1 MKFKLLLMAAA
12 CIGMVAC
19 SKDDAA
25 TPSADGS
32 KQIVLKVNLPTTR
45 AALTPDAPY
54 EADGTSIESM
64 NVFFTNANGIV
75 QYAYKLEEEDIEK
88 ISDKVDPS
96 PGLRFVGLENVTAVY
111 IVANAP
117 ASVSLPGLGANM
129 NTFSV
134 ELAKQAPSMGQNE
147 MVFAGCDLDITPLTP
162 DVNTPEIP
170 TYDNGNKWNEGDQT
184 YNADIT
190 IRPLISRIEW
200 GKIETDTDGDK
211 LVKVGEEYYLVE
223 WSGWKAEVCGIY
235 QSNVYGAESIFAA
248 KPVPVDEEDDDI
260 FFATPKGLNAIVEG
274 EWATPSPTFI
284 GWDAMKPV
292 LTYNG
297 YDNNADKYASV
308 LPADYNAKVDQNP
321 GQCVPFHFFVPFDV
335 DGENPAVG
343 TLDGA
348 KEPHWHFLLH
358 FEDPSAYNSSIKV
371 YESDV
376 NKTKGPQIDLNSNDS
391 ALSVASQFMFPVTTD
406 GTAYVNVIDLFEGT
420 SDKNVSY
427 APGKIYTTNVTLSP
441 FNVTAGPVVV
451 TDYNVI
457 VKVTVADFATQA
469 VTPEFDK
476 N

>member
-1 MKFKLLLMAAA
+1 MAAA

-25 TPSADGS
+25 NPSADGS

-54 EADGTSIESM
+54 VEEGTSIKLM
-64 NVFFTNANGIV
+64 NVFFTNANGVV
-75 QYAYKLEEEDIEK
+75 QYAYPLTTDNGYLTDIT
-88 ISDKVDPS
+88 STT
-96 PGLRFVGLENVTAVY
+96 GLRFVGLDNVTAVY

-117 ASVSLPGLGANM
+117 DGVVMPDEGDNM

-134 ELAKQAPSMGQNE
+134 ELAKQAPSMDQNQ

-162 DVNTPEIP
+162 DVNDDIP
-170 TYDNGNKWNEGDQT
+170 TYNNAQWNEGDQT
-184 YNADIT
+184 YNANIT

-223 WSGWKAEVCGIY
+223 WSGWNAEVCGIY

-248 KPVPVDEEDDDI
+248 APVADNT
-260 FFATPKGLNAIVEG
+260 FFATPTAMNAIVKG
-274 EWATPSPTFI
+274 EWTPATTI
-284 GWDAMKPV
+284 TGWNALKPV

-308 LPADYNAKVDQNP
+308 LPADYNAKVEDP
-321 GQCVPFHFFVPFDV
+321 GQCVPFHFFVPFTIDS
-335 DGENPAVG
+335 EG
-343 TLDGA
+343 TNQTMTVSLEAD

-358 FEDPSAYNSSIKV
+358 FDNPSAYNSSIKV

-376 NKTKGPQIDLNSNDS
+376 NKTKGSQIDLNSNDA

-406 GTAYVNVIDLFEGT
+406 GTAYVNVIDLFEGDT
-420 SDKNVSY
+420 TTNISY
-427 APGKIYTTNVTLSP
+427 APGKIYTTNVLLSP

>member
-1 MKFKLLLMAAA
+1 MAAA

-54 EADGTSIESM
+54 AANSTNISSM
-64 NVFFTNANGIV
+64 NVFFTNANGVV

-134 ELAKQAPSMGQNE
+134 ELANQAPSMGQDQ

-170 TYDNGNKWNEGDQT
+170 TYDNGNKWNEGDQA
-184 YNADIT
+184 YNANIT

-223 WSGWKAEVCGIY
+223 WSGWNAEVCGIY

-248 KPVPVDEEDDDI
+248 APVADNT
-260 FFATPKGLNAIVEG
+260 FFATPTAMNAIVNG
-274 EWATPSPTFI
+274 EWTPATTI
-284 GWDAMKPV
+284 TGWDALKPV

-297 YDNNADKYASV
+297 YNNGYASV
-308 LPADYNAKVDQNP
+308 LPADYNDKVDQDL
-321 GQCVPFHFFVPFDV
+321 GQCVPFHFFVPFTIDSKETNQTMTV
-335 DGENPAVG
+335 SLKAD
-343 TLDGA
+343 

-358 FEDPSAYNSSIKV
+358 FDDPSAYNSSIKV

-376 NKTKGPQIDLNSNDS
+376 NKTKGPQIDLNSNDT
-391 ALSVASQFMFPVTTD
+391 ALSVASQFMFPVTAD
-406 GTAYVNVIDLFEGT
+406 KTAYVNVIDLFEGT

-427 APGKIYTTNVTLSP
+427 APGKIYTTNVLLSP

>member
-1 MKFKLLLMAAA
+1 MAAA

-25 TPSADGS
+25 NPSADGS

-54 EADGTSIESM
+54 VEDDTSIKLM
-64 NVFFTNANGIV
+64 NVFFTNANGVV
-75 QYAYKLEEEDIEK
+75 QYRYDLKDGDLTSITGTT
-88 ISDKVDPS
+88 
-96 PGLRFVGLENVTAVY
+96 GLRFVGLENVTAVY
-111 IVANAP
+111 IVANANGIT
-117 ASVSLPGLGANM
+117 LPEKGDNM

-134 ELAKQAPSMGQNE
+134 TLAQQAPSMDQNQ

-162 DVNTPEIP
+162 DVNDDIP
-170 TYDNGNKWNEGDQT
+170 TYNNAQWNEGDQT

-200 GKIETDTDGDK
+200 GKIETDPDGEK
-211 LVKVGEEYYLVE
+211 LVKVGEKYYLVE
-223 WSGWKAEVCGIY
+223 WSGWNAKVCGIY

-248 KPVPVDEEDDDI
+248 APVADNT
-260 FFATPKGLNAIVEG
+260 FFATPTAMNAIVNG
-274 EWATPSPTFI
+274 EWTPATTI
-284 GWDAMKPV
+284 TGWDALKPV

-297 YDNNADKYASV
+297 YDNGYASV
-308 LPADYNAKVDQNP
+308 LPADYNDKVDQDP

-335 DGENPAVG
+335 DGKNPAAG
-343 TLDGA
+343 TLADA
-348 KEPHWHFLLH
+348 NEPHWHFLLH
-358 FEDPSAYNSSIKV
+358 FDNPSKYNSSIKV
-371 YESDV
+371 YESDADG
-376 NKTKGPQIDLNSNDS
+376 TKGTEIDLNSNDP
-391 ALSVASQFMFPVTTD
+391 ALSVASQFMFPVTKYNI
-406 GTAYVNVIDLFEGT
+406 AYVNVIDLFEGT
-420 SDKNVSY
+420 SDRNVSY

-457 VKVTVADFATQA
+457 VKVTVADFATQP

>member
-25 TPSADGS
+25 NPSADGS

-54 EADGTSIESM
+54 VEDDTSIKLM
-64 NVFFTNANGIV
+64 NVFFTNANGVV
-75 QYAYKLEEEDIEK
+75 QYAYPLTTDNGYLTDIT
-88 ISDKVDPS
+88 STN
-96 PGLRFVGLENVTAVY
+96 GLRFVGLKDVTAVY
-111 IVANAP
+111 IVANANGIT
-117 ASVSLPGLGANM
+117 LPKKGDNM

-134 ELAKQAPSMGQNE
+134 TLAQQAPSMDQNQ

-170 TYDNGNKWNEGDQT
+170 TYDDGVWENGDQA
-184 YNADIT
+184 YNANIT

-200 GKIETDTDGDK
+200 GKIETDTDGKK
-211 LVKVGEEYYLVE
+211 LVQVGSDYYLVE
-223 WSGWKAEVCGIY
+223 WSKWDVEICGIY

-260 FFATPKGLNAIVEG
+260 FFATPKGLNAIDEG

-284 GWDAMKPV
+284 GWDALKPV

-297 YDNNADKYASV
+297 YDNGYASV
-308 LPADYNAKVDQNP
+308 LPSDYNTNNNP
-321 GQCVPFHFFVPFDV
+321 ITKCVPFHFFVPFDV
-335 DGENPAVG
+335 DGKNPAAG

-358 FEDPSAYNSSIKV
+358 FDNPSAYNSSIKV
-371 YESDV
+371 YKSDADG
-376 NKTKGPQIDLNSNDS
+376 TKGTEIDLNSNDP
-391 ALSVASQFMFPVTTD
+391 ALSVASQFMFPVTKD
-406 GTAYVNVIDLFEGT
+406 NIAYVNVIDLFEGDT
-420 SDKNVSY
+420 TTNISY
-427 APGKIYTTNVTLSP
+427 APGKIYTTNVLLSP

-457 VKVTVADFATQA
+457 VKVNVADFATQE

>member
-25 TPSADGS
+25 NPSADGS

-45 AALTPDAPY
+45 AALTPDDPY
-54 EADGTSIESM
+54 VAKGTTISSM
-64 NVFFTNANGIV
+64 DVFFTNTNGAV
-75 QYAYKLEEEDIEK
+75 QYAYNLTGGDLTNIKGTT
-88 ISDKVDPS
+88 
-96 PGLRFVGLENVTAVY
+96 GLRFVGLENVTAVY
-111 IVANAP
+111 IVANANGIT
-117 ASVSLPGLGANM
+117 LPKKGDNM

-134 ELAKQAPSMGQNE
+134 TLAQQAPSMDQNQ

-170 TYDNGNKWNEGDQT
+170 TYDDGEWENGDQA
-184 YNADIT
+184 YNANIT

-200 GKIETDTDGDK
+200 GKIETDPDGEK
-211 LVKVGEEYYLVE
+211 LVKVGEKYYLVK
-223 WSGWKAEVCGIY
+223 WSGWQAEVCGIY

-248 KPVPVDEEDDDI
+248 TPVDNGT
-260 FFATPKGLNAIVEG
+260 FFATPTAMNAIVNG
-274 EWATPSPTFI
+274 EWTPATTI
-284 GWDAMKPV
+284 TGWDALKPV

-297 YDNNADKYASV
+297 YDNGYASV
-308 LPADYNAKVDQNP
+308 LPSNYNTNNNP
-321 GQCVPFHFFVPFDV
+321 TITKCVPFHFFVPFDV
-335 DGENPAVG
+335 DGENPAAG
-343 TLDGA
+343 TLADA
-348 KEPHWHFLLH
+348 NEPHWHFLLH
-358 FEDPSAYNSSIKV
+358 FEDPSAYNSSITV
-371 YESDV
+371 YNSNASGDKIGDPI
-376 NKTKGPQIDLNSNDS
+376 NLNSDDA
-391 ALSVASQFMFPVTTD
+391 ALSVASQFMFPVTED
-406 GTAYVNVIDLFEGT
+406 NIAYVNVIDLFEGDT
-420 SDKNVSY
+420 TTNISY
-427 APGKIYTTNVTLSP
+427 APGKIYTTDVLLSP

>member
-25 TPSADGS
+25 NPSADGS

-45 AALTPDAPY
+45 AALTPDDPY
-54 EADGTSIESM
+54 VAKGTTISSM
-64 NVFFTNANGIV
+64 DVFFTNTNGAV
-75 QYAYKLEEEDIEK
+75 QYAYNLTG
-88 ISDKVDPS
+88 VDLTS
-96 PGLRFVGLENVTAVY
+96 ITGTTGLRFVGLDNVTAVY

-170 TYDNGNKWNEGDQT
+170 TYDDGEWENGDQA
-184 YNADIT
+184 YNANIT

-200 GKIETDTDGDK
+200 GKIETVTDGKK
-211 LVKVGEEYYLVE
+211 LVQVGSDYYLVE
-223 WSGWKAEVCGIY
+223 WSDWDVEICGIY

-248 KPVPVDEEDDDI
+248 APVADDT
-260 FFATPKGLNAIVEG
+260 FFATPTAMNAIDKG
-274 EWATPSPTFI
+274 EWPSATTI
-284 GWDAMKPV
+284 TGWDTLKPV

-297 YDNNADKYASV
+297 YDNGYASV
-308 LPADYNAKVDQNP
+308 LPADYNDKVEDP
-321 GQCVPFHFFVPFDV
+321 GQCVPFHFFVPFTIDNNQKMTV
-335 DGENPAVG
+335 SLEAD
-343 TLDGA
+343 

-358 FEDPSAYNSSIKV
+358 FDNPSAYNSSIKV
-371 YESDV
+371 YESDADG
-376 NKTKGPQIDLNSNDS
+376 TKGTKIDLNSNDT
-391 ALSVASQFMFPVTTD
+391 ALSVASQFMFPVTAD
-406 GTAYVNVIDLFEGT
+406 KTAYVNVIDLFDGT
-420 SDKNVSY
+420 SDTNVSY
-427 APGKIYTTNVTLSP
+427 APGKIYTTNVLLSP

-457 VKVTVADFATQA
+457 VKVTVADFATQP

>member
-1 MKFKLLLMAAA
+1 MAAA

-25 TPSADGS
+25 NPSADGS

-45 AALTPDAPY
+45 AVLTPDDPY
-54 EADGTSIESM
+54 KADDTTIGSM
-64 NVFFTNANGIV
+64 NVFFTNANGVV
-75 QYAYKLEEEDIEK
+75 QYAYPLTTDNGYLTDIT
-88 ISDKVDPS
+88 STN
-96 PGLRFVGLENVTAVY
+96 GLRFVGLENVTAVY

-117 ASVSLPGLGANM
+117 DGVVMPDEGDNM

-134 ELAKQAPSMGQNE
+134 ELAKQAPSMDQDQ
-147 MVFAGCDLDITPLTP
+147 MVFAGYDLDITPLAP

-170 TYDNGNKWNEGDQT
+170 TYDDGVWENGDQA
-184 YNADIT
+184 YNANIT

-200 GKIETDTDGDK
+200 GKIETDTDGNK
-211 LVKVGEEYYLVE
+211 LVQVGSDYYLVE
-223 WSGWKAEVCGIY
+223 WSDWDVEICGIY

-248 KPVPVDEEDDDI
+248 APVADNT
-260 FFATPKGLNAIVEG
+260 FFATPTAMNAIVNG
-274 EWATPSPTFI
+274 EWKPATTI
-284 GWDAMKPV
+284 TGWDALKPV

-297 YDNNADKYASV
+297 YDNGYASV
-308 LPADYNAKVDQNP
+308 LPSDYNTNNK
-321 GQCVPFHFFVPFDV
+321 CVPFHFFVPFTIDSEEKNQTMTV
-335 DGENPAVG
+335 SLEAD
-343 TLDGA
+343 

-376 NKTKGPQIDLNSNDS
+376 NKTKGPQIDLNSNDA
-391 ALSVASQFMFPVTTD
+391 ALSVASQFMFPVTED
-406 GTAYVNVIDLFEGT
+406 KIAYVNVIDLFEGDT
-420 SDKNVSY
+420 TTNISY

>member
-1 MKFKLLLMAAA
+1 MAAA

-25 TPSADGS
+25 NPSADGS

-54 EADGTSIESM
+54 VEEGTTIGSM
-64 NVFFTNANGIV
+64 NVFFTNANGVV
-75 QYAYKLEEEDIEK
+75 QYAYPLTTDNGYLTDIT
-88 ISDKVDPS
+88 STN
-96 PGLRFVGLENVTAVY
+96 GLRFVGLKDVTAVY

-117 ASVSLPGLGANM
+117 DGVVMPDEGDNM

-147 MVFAGCDLDITPLTP
+147 MVFAGYDLDITPLAP

-170 TYDNGNKWNEGDQT
+170 TYDDGVWENGDQA
-184 YNADIT
+184 YNANIT

-200 GKIETDTDGDK
+200 GKIETVTDGNK
-211 LVKVGEEYYLVE
+211 LVQVGSDYYLVE
-223 WSGWKAEVCGIY
+223 WSDWDVEICGIY

-248 KPVPVDEEDDDI
+248 TPVNANT

-274 EWATPSPTFI
+274 EWATPSSTFI
-284 GWDAMKPV
+284 GWDALKPV

-297 YDNNADKYASV
+297 YDNNTDKYASV
-308 LPADYNAKVDQNP
+308 LPSDYNTNNNP
-321 GQCVPFHFFVPFDV
+321 ITKCVPFHFFVPFTIDSEEKNQTMTV
-335 DGENPAVG
+335 SLEAD
-343 TLDGA
+343 

-358 FEDPSAYNSSIKV
+358 FDNPSAYNSNIKV

-376 NKTKGPQIDLNSNDS
+376 NKTKGPQIDLNSNDA
-391 ALSVASQFMFPVTTD
+391 ALSVASQFMFPVTAD
-406 GTAYVNVIDLFEGT
+406 KTAYVNVIDLFEGT
-420 SDKNVSY
+420 SDTNVSY

-457 VKVTVADFATQA
+457 VKVKVADFATQA

>member
-1 MKFKLLLMAAA
+1 MAAA

-25 TPSADGS
+25 NPSADGS

-54 EADGTSIESM
+54 VEDDTSIKLM
-64 NVFFTNANGIV
+64 NVFFTNANGVV
-75 QYAYKLEEEDIEK
+75 QYRYDLKDGDLTSITGTT
-88 ISDKVDPS
+88 
-96 PGLRFVGLENVTAVY
+96 GLRFVGLENVTAVY

-170 TYDNGNKWNEGDQT
+170 TYDDGEWEDGDQA
-184 YNADIT
+184 YNANIT

-200 GKIETDTDGDK
+200 GKIETDTDGNK
-211 LVKVGEEYYLVE
+211 LVQVGSDYYLVE
-223 WSGWKAEVCGIY
+223 WSDWDVEICGIY

-248 KPVPVDEEDDDI
+248 APVADNT
-260 FFATPKGLNAIVEG
+260 FFATPTAMNAIVDG
-274 EWATPSPTFI
+274 EWATPAQPAT
-284 GWDAMKPV
+284 GWDALKPV

-297 YDNNADKYASV
+297 YDNNADNYASV
-308 LPADYNAKVDQNP
+308 LPADYNAKVDQDP

-358 FEDPSAYNSSIKV
+358 FDNPSAYNSSIKV
-371 YESDV
+371 YESDADG
-376 NKTKGPQIDLNSNDS
+376 TKGTEIDLNSDDP
-391 ALSVASQFMFPVTTD
+391 ALSVASQFMFPVTENNI
-406 GTAYVNVIDLFEGT
+406 AYVNVIDLFKGDT
-420 SDKNVSY
+420 TTNISY
-427 APGKIYTTNVTLSP
+427 APGKIYTTNVLLSP
-441 FNVTAGPVVV
+441 FNVTAGPAVV

>member
-1 MKFKLLLMAAA
+1 MAAA

-25 TPSADGS
+25 NPSADGS

-45 AALTPDAPY
+45 AALTPDDPY
-54 EADGTSIESM
+54 VAKGTTISSM
-64 NVFFTNANGIV
+64 NVFFTNANGVV
-75 QYAYKLEEEDIEK
+75 QYRYDLEGGDLTNITGTT
-88 ISDKVDPS
+88 
-96 PGLRFVGLENVTAVY
+96 GLRFVGLENVTAVY

-134 ELAKQAPSMGQNE
+134 ELANQAPSMDQAQ
-147 MVFAGCDLDITPLTP
+147 MVFAGYDLDITPLAP

-170 TYDNGNKWNEGDQT
+170 TYDDGVWENGDQA
-184 YNADIT
+184 YNANIT

-200 GKIETDTDGDK
+200 GKIETDTDGKK
-211 LVKVGEEYYLVE
+211 LVQVGSDYYLVE
-223 WSGWKAEVCGIY
+223 WSKWDVEICGIY

-248 KPVPVDEEDDDI
+248 APVADNT
-260 FFATPKGLNAIVEG
+260 FFATPTAMNAIVNG
-274 EWATPSPTFI
+274 EWTPATTI
-284 GWDAMKPV
+284 TGWDALKPV

-297 YDNNADKYASV
+297 YDNGYASV
-308 LPADYNAKVDQNP
+308 LPSDYNTNNK
-321 GQCVPFHFFVPFDV
+321 CVPFHFFVPFTIDSERTNQTMTV
-335 DGENPAVG
+335 S
-343 TLDGA
+343 LDA
-348 KEPHWHFLLH
+348 DKEPHWHFLLH
-358 FEDPSAYNSSIKV
+358 FDNPSAYNSSIKV
-371 YESDV
+371 YESDADG
-376 NKTKGPQIDLNSNDS
+376 TQGTEIDLNSNDA

-420 SDKNVSY
+420 SDNNVSY

>member
-1 MKFKLLLMAAA
+1 MAAA

-25 TPSADGS
+25 NPSADGS

-45 AALTPDAPY
+45 ATLTPDDPY
-54 EADGTSIESM
+54 KADKTTIGSM
-64 NVFFTNANGIV
+64 NVFFTNANGAV
-75 QYAYKLEEEDIEK
+75 QYAYNLTG
-88 ISDKVDPS
+88 VDLTS
-96 PGLRFVGLENVTAVY
+96 IRGTTGLRFVGLDNVTAVY

-117 ASVSLPGLGANM
+117 DGVVMPDEGDNM

-134 ELAKQAPSMGQNE
+134 ELAKQAPSMAQNQ

-162 DVNTPEIP
+162 DVNDDIP
-170 TYDNGNKWNEGDQT
+170 TYNNAQWNEGDQT

-200 GKIETDTDGDK
+200 GKIETDTDGNK
-211 LVKVGEEYYLVE
+211 LVQVGSDYYLVE
-223 WSGWKAEVCGIY
+223 WSKWDVEICGIY

-248 KPVPVDEEDDDI
+248 APVADNT
-260 FFATPKGLNAIVEG
+260 FFATPTAMNAIVNG
-274 EWATPSPTFI
+274 EWTPATTI
-284 GWDAMKPV
+284 TGWDALKPV

-297 YDNNADKYASV
+297 YDNGYASV
-308 LPADYNAKVDQNP
+308 LPSDYNTNNK
-321 GQCVPFHFFVPFDV
+321 CVPFHFFVPFDV
-335 DGENPAVG
+335 DGENPAAG
-343 TLDGA
+343 TLADA

-371 YESDV
+371 YESDADG
-376 NKTKGPQIDLNSNDS
+376 TKGTEIDLNSDDP
-391 ALSVASQFMFPVTTD
+391 ALSVASQFMFPVTAD
-406 GTAYVNVIDLFEGT
+406 KTAYVNVIDLFEGT
-420 SDKNVSY
+420 TTKNVSY
-427 APGKIYTTNVTLSP
+427 APGKIYTTNVLLSP

>member
-1 MKFKLLLMAAA
+1 MAAA

-54 EADGTSIESM
+54 AANSTNISSM
-64 NVFFTNANGIV
+64 NVFFTNANGVV
-75 QYAYKLEEEDIEK
+75 QDAYKLTGGDLTNIK
-88 ISDKVDPS
+88 GTT
-96 PGLRFVGLENVTAVY
+96 GLRFVGLKDVTAVY
-111 IVANAP
+111 IVANANGIT
-117 ASVSLPGLGANM
+117 LPEEGDNM

-134 ELAKQAPSMGQNE
+134 TLAQQAPSMDQNQ
-147 MVFAGCDLDITPLTP
+147 MVFAGCDLDITPLSP
-162 DVNTPEIP
+162 DVNDDIP
-170 TYDNGNKWNEGDQT
+170 TFNNAQWNEGDQA

-223 WSGWKAEVCGIY
+223 WSGWNAEVCGIY

-248 KPVPVDEEDDDI
+248 APVADNT
-260 FFATPKGLNAIVEG
+260 FFATPTAMNAIVNG
-274 EWATPSPTFI
+274 EWKPATTI
-284 GWDAMKPV
+284 TGWDALKPV

-297 YDNNADKYASV
+297 YNNGYASV
-308 LPADYNAKVDQNP
+308 LPADYNANVP

-335 DGENPAVG
+335 DGENPAAG
-343 TLDGA
+343 TLADA
-348 KEPHWHFLLH
+348 NEPHWHFLLH
-358 FEDPSAYNSSIKV
+358 FDNPSAYNSSIKV

-376 NKTKGPQIDLNSNDS
+376 NKTKGPQIDLNSNDT
-391 ALSVASQFMFPVTTD
+391 ALSVASQFMFPVTKD
-406 GTAYVNVIDLFEGT
+406 NIAYVNVIDLFEGDT
-420 SDKNVSY
+420 TTNISY
-427 APGKIYTTNVTLSP
+427 APGKIYTTNVLLSP
-441 FNVTAGPVVV
+441 FNVTAGPVVA

-457 VKVTVADFATQA
+457 VKVTVADFATQE

>member
-1 MKFKLLLMAAA
+1 MAAA

-25 TPSADGS
+25 NPSADGS

-45 AALTPDAPY
+45 AALTPDDPY
-54 EADGTSIESM
+54 KADDTTIGSM
-64 NVFFTNANGIV
+64 NVFFTNANGVV
-75 QYAYKLEEEDIEK
+75 QKACELTTDNGYLTDIT
-88 ISDKVDPS
+88 STT
-96 PGLRFVGLENVTAVY
+96 GLRFVGLKNVTAVY

-117 ASVSLPGLGANM
+117 DGVVMPDEGDNM

-134 ELAKQAPSMGQNE
+134 ELAKQAPSMDQNQ
-147 MVFAGCDLDITPLTP
+147 MVFAGYDLDITPLTP

-170 TYDNGNKWNEGDQT
+170 TYDDGEWENGDQA
-184 YNADIT
+184 YNANIT

-211 LVKVGEEYYLVE
+211 LVKVGEKYYLVE
-223 WSGWKAEVCGIY
+223 WSGWNAEVCGIY

-274 EWATPSPTFI
+274 EWATPSSTFI
-284 GWDAMKPV
+284 GWDALKPV

-297 YDNNADKYASV
+297 YDNNTDKYASV
-308 LPADYNAKVDQNP
+308 LPSDYNAKVEDP
-321 GQCVPFHFFVPFDV
+321 GQCVPFHFFVPFTIDS
-335 DGENPAVG
+335 EG
-343 TLDGA
+343 TNQTMTVSLEAD

-358 FEDPSAYNSSIKV
+358 FDNPSTYNSSIKV

-376 NKTKGPQIDLNSNDS
+376 NKTKGPQIDLNSNDA
-391 ALSVASQFMFPVTTD
+391 ALSVASQFMFPVTKD
-406 GTAYVNVIDLFEGT
+406 NIAYVNVIDLFEGNT
-420 SDKNVSY
+420 TTNISY
-427 APGKIYTTNVTLSP
+427 APGKIYTTNVLLSP

>member
-25 TPSADGS
+25 NPSADGS

-45 AALTPDAPY
+45 AALTPDDPY
-54 EADGTSIESM
+54 KADDTTIGSM
-64 NVFFTNANGIV
+64 NVFFTNANGVV
-75 QYAYKLEEEDIEK
+75 QYAYPLTTDNGYLTDIT
-88 ISDKVDPS
+88 STN
-96 PGLRFVGLENVTAVY
+96 GLRFVGLENVTAVY

-117 ASVSLPGLGANM
+117 DGVVMPDEGDNM

-134 ELAKQAPSMGQNE
+134 ELAKQAPSMAQNQ
-147 MVFAGCDLDITPLTP
+147 MVFAGYDLDITPLAP

-170 TYDNGNKWNEGDQT
+170 TYDDGVWENGDQA
-184 YNADIT
+184 YNANIT

-200 GKIETDTDGDK
+200 GKIETDTDGNK
-211 LVKVGEEYYLVE
+211 LVQVGSDYYLVE
-223 WSGWKAEVCGIY
+223 WSDWDVEICGIY

-248 KPVPVDEEDDDI
+248 APVADNT
-260 FFATPKGLNAIVEG
+260 FFATPTAMNAIVNG
-274 EWATPSPTFI
+274 EWKPATTI
-284 GWDAMKPV
+284 TGWDALKPV

-297 YDNNADKYASV
+297 YDNGYASV
-308 LPADYNAKVDQNP
+308 LPSDYNTNNK
-321 GQCVPFHFFVPFDV
+321 CVPFHFFVPFTIDSEEKNQTMTV
-335 DGENPAVG
+335 SLEAD
-343 TLDGA
+343 

-376 NKTKGPQIDLNSNDS
+376 NKTKGPQIDLNSNDA
-391 ALSVASQFMFPVTTD
+391 ALSVASQFMFPVTED
-406 GTAYVNVIDLFEGT
+406 KIAYVNVIDLFEGDT
-420 SDKNVSY
+420 TTNISY
-427 APGKIYTTNVTLSP
+427 APGKIYTTNVLLSP

-457 VKVTVADFATQA
+457 VKVKVADFATQA

>member
-25 TPSADGS
+25 NPSADGS

-45 AALTPDAPY
+45 AVLTPDAPY
-54 EADGTSIESM
+54 VEDDTSIKLM
-64 NVFFTNANGIV
+64 NVFFTNANGVV
-75 QYAYKLEEEDIEK
+75 QYRYDLKDGDLTNITGTT
-88 ISDKVDPS
+88 
-96 PGLRFVGLENVTAVY
+96 GLRFVGLENVTAVY

-117 ASVSLPGLGANM
+117 DGVVMPDEGDNM

-134 ELAKQAPSMGQNE
+134 ELAKQAPSMDQDQ
-147 MVFAGCDLDITPLTP
+147 MVFAGYDLDITPLTP

-170 TYDNGNKWNEGDQT
+170 TYDDGEWENGDQA
-184 YNADIT
+184 YNANIT

-211 LVKVGEEYYLVE
+211 LVKVGEKYYLVE
-223 WSGWKAEVCGIY
+223 WSGWNAEVCGIY

-274 EWATPSPTFI
+274 EWATPSSTFI
-284 GWDAMKPV
+284 GWDALKSV

-297 YDNNADKYASV
+297 YDNNADNYASV
-308 LPADYNAKVDQNP
+308 LPADYNAKVEDP
-321 GQCVPFHFFVPFDV
+321 GQCVPFHFFVPFTIDSEEKNQTMTV
-335 DGENPAVG
+335 SLEAD
-343 TLDGA
+343 

-358 FEDPSAYNSSIKV
+358 FDNPSAYNSSIKV

-376 NKTKGPQIDLNSNDS
+376 NKTKGPQIDLNSNDA

-406 GTAYVNVIDLFEGT
+406 GTAYVNVIDLFEGDT
-420 SDKNVSY
+420 TTNISY
-427 APGKIYTTNVTLSP
+427 APGKIYTTNVLLSP

-457 VKVTVADFATQA
+457 VKVTVADFATQP

>member
-1 MKFKLLLMAAA
+1 MAAA

-25 TPSADGS
+25 NQSADGS

-45 AALTPDAPY
+45 ATLTPDDPY
-54 EADGTSIESM
+54 KADKTTIGSM
-64 NVFFTNANGIV
+64 NVFFTNANGVV
-75 QYAYKLEEEDIEK
+75 QYAYPLTTDNGYLTDIT
-88 ISDKVDPS
+88 STN
-96 PGLRFVGLENVTAVY
+96 GLRFVGLKDVTAVY
-111 IVANAP
+111 IVANANGIT
-117 ASVSLPGLGANM
+117 LPEKGDNM

-134 ELAKQAPSMGQNE
+134 TLAQQAPSMGQNE

-162 DVNTPEIP
+162 DVNDDIP
-170 TYDNGNKWNEGDQT
+170 TYNNAQWNEGDQT

-200 GKIETDTDGDK
+200 GKIETDTDGNK
-211 LVKVGEEYYLVE
+211 LVQVGSDYYLVE
-223 WSGWKAEVCGIY
+223 WSDWDVEICGIY

-260 FFATPKGLNAIVEG
+260 FFATPKGLNAIAEG
-274 EWATPSPTFI
+274 EWATPSSTFI
-284 GWDAMKPV
+284 GWDALKSV

-297 YDNNADKYASV
+297 YDNNTDKYASV
-308 LPADYNAKVDQNP
+308 LPSDYNTNNK
-321 GQCVPFHFFVPFDV
+321 CVPFHFFVPFDV
-335 DGENPAVG
+335 DGENPAAG

-358 FEDPSAYNSSIKV
+358 FDNPSAYNSSIKV

-376 NKTKGPQIDLNSNDS
+376 NKTKGPQIDLNSNDT
-391 ALSVASQFMFPVTTD
+391 ALSVASQFMFPVTKD
-406 GTAYVNVIDLFEGT
+406 NIAYVNVIDLFDGDT
-420 SDKNVSY
+420 TTNISY
-427 APGKIYTTNVTLSP
+427 APGKIYTTNVLLSP

-457 VKVTVADFATQA
+457 VKVTVADFATQP

>member
-25 TPSADGS
+25 NPSADGS

-54 EADGTSIESM
+54 VEEGTSIKLM
-64 NVFFTNANGIV
+64 NVFFTNANGVV
-75 QYAYKLEEEDIEK
+75 QYRYDLKDGDLTNITGTT
-88 ISDKVDPS
+88 
-96 PGLRFVGLENVTAVY
+96 GLRFVGLENVTAVY
-111 IVANAP
+111 IVANANGIT
-117 ASVSLPGLGANM
+117 LPEKGNNM

-134 ELAKQAPSMGQNE
+134 TLAQQAPSMDQNQ

-162 DVNTPEIP
+162 DVNDDIP
-170 TYDNGNKWNEGDQT
+170 TYNNAQWNEGDQT

-200 GKIETDTDGDK
+200 GKIETDTDGNK
-211 LVKVGEEYYLVE
+211 LVQVGSDYYLVE
-223 WSGWKAEVCGIY
+223 WSDWDVEICGIY

-260 FFATPKGLNAIVEG
+260 FFATPKGLNAIDEG

-308 LPADYNAKVDQNP
+308 LPADYNAKVDQDP

-335 DGENPAVG
+335 DGKNPAVG

-358 FEDPSAYNSSIKV
+358 FDNPSAYNSSIKV
-371 YESDV
+371 YKSDADG
-376 NKTKGPQIDLNSNDS
+376 TKGTEIDLNSNDP
-391 ALSVASQFMFPVTTD
+391 ALSVASQFMFPVTAD

-420 SDKNVSY
+420 SDTNVSY
-427 APGKIYTTNVTLSP
+427 APGKIYTTNVLLSP

-457 VKVTVADFATQA
+457 VKVKVADFATQE

>member
-1 MKFKLLLMAAA
+1 MAAA

-25 TPSADGS
+25 NPSADGS

-54 EADGTSIESM
+54 VEDGTSIKLM
-64 NVFFTNANGIV
+64 NVFFTNANGVV
-75 QYAYKLEEEDIEK
+75 QYRFDLEGGDLTNITGTT
-88 ISDKVDPS
+88 
-96 PGLRFVGLENVTAVY
+96 GLRFVGLENVTAVY
-111 IVANAP
+111 IVANANGIT
-117 ASVSLPGLGANM
+117 LPKKGDNM

-134 ELAKQAPSMGQNE
+134 TLAQQAPSMDQNQ

-162 DVNTPEIP
+162 DVNDDIP
-170 TYDNGNKWNEGDQT
+170 TYNNAQWNEGDQT
-184 YNADIT
+184 YNANIT

-223 WSGWKAEVCGIY
+223 WSGWNAEVCGIY

-248 KPVPVDEEDDDI
+248 APVADNT
-260 FFATPKGLNAIVEG
+260 FFATPTAMNAIVKG
-274 EWATPSPTFI
+274 EWTPATTI
-284 GWDAMKPV
+284 TGWNALKPV

-308 LPADYNAKVDQNP
+308 LPADYNAKVEDP
-321 GQCVPFHFFVPFDV
+321 GQCVPFHFFVPFTIDS
-335 DGENPAVG
+335 EG
-343 TLDGA
+343 TNQTMTVSLEAD

-358 FEDPSAYNSSIKV
+358 FDNPSAYNSSIKV

-376 NKTKGPQIDLNSNDS
+376 NKTKGSQIDLNSNDA

-406 GTAYVNVIDLFEGT
+406 GTAYVNVIDLFEGDT
-420 SDKNVSY
+420 TTNISY
-427 APGKIYTTNVTLSP
+427 APGKIYTTNVLLSP

>member
-25 TPSADGS
+25 NQSADGS

-54 EADGTSIESM
+54 EADGTSIELM
-64 NVFFTNANGIV
+64 NVFFTNANGVV
-75 QYAYKLEEEDIEK
+75 QNAYELTTDNGYLTDITGTN
-88 ISDKVDPS
+88 
-96 PGLRFVGLENVTAVY
+96 GLRFVGLKDVTAVY

-117 ASVSLPGLGANM
+117 DGVVMPDEGDNM

-147 MVFAGCDLDITPLTP
+147 MVFAGYDLDITPLAP

-170 TYDNGNKWNEGDQT
+170 TYDDGVWENGDQA
-184 YNADIT
+184 YNANIT

-223 WSGWKAEVCGIY
+223 WSGWNAEVCGIY

-248 KPVPVDEEDDDI
+248 TLVNANT
-260 FFATPKGLNAIVEG
+260 FFATPTAMNAIVDG
-274 EWATPSPTFI
+274 EWATPAQPAT
-284 GWDAMKPV
+284 GWDALKPV

-297 YDNNADKYASV
+297 YDNGYASV
-308 LPADYNAKVDQNP
+308 LPADYNDKVDQNP
-321 GQCVPFHFFVPFDV
+321 GQCVPFHFFVPFTIDSEEKNQTMTV
-335 DGENPAVG
+335 SLEAD
-343 TLDGA
+343 

-358 FEDPSAYNSSIKV
+358 FDNPSAYNSSIKV

-376 NKTKGPQIDLNSNDS
+376 NKTKGSQIDLNSNDA
-391 ALSVASQFMFPVTTD
+391 ALSVASQFMFPVTED
-406 GTAYVNVIDLFEGT
+406 NIAYVNVIDLFDGNT
-420 SDKNVSY
+420 TTNISY
-427 APGKIYTTNVTLSP
+427 APGKIYTTNVLLSP

-457 VKVTVADFATQA
+457 VKVTVADFATQP

>member
-1 MKFKLLLMAAA
+1 MAAA

-25 TPSADGS
+25 NPSADGS

-45 AALTPDAPY
+45 AALTPDDPY
-54 EADGTSIESM
+54 KADKTTIGSM
-64 NVFFTNANGIV
+64 NVFFTNANGVV
-75 QYAYKLEEEDIEK
+75 QYAYPLTTDNGYLTDIT
-88 ISDKVDPS
+88 STT
-96 PGLRFVGLENVTAVY
+96 GLRFVGLDNVTAVY

-117 ASVSLPGLGANM
+117 DGVVMPDEGDNM

-134 ELAKQAPSMGQNE
+134 ELAKQAPSMAQNQ

-162 DVNTPEIP
+162 DVNDDIP
-170 TYDNGNKWNEGDQT
+170 TYNNAQWNEGDQT

-200 GKIETDTDGDK
+200 GKIETDTDGNK
-211 LVKVGEEYYLVE
+211 LVQVGSDYYLVE
-223 WSGWKAEVCGIY
+223 WSKWNVEICGIY

-284 GWDAMKPV
+284 GWDALKPV

-297 YDNNADKYASV
+297 YDNGYASV
-308 LPADYNAKVDQNP
+308 LPSDYNTNNK
-321 GQCVPFHFFVPFDV
+321 CVPFHFFVPFDV
-335 DGENPAVG
+335 DGENPAAG
-343 TLDGA
+343 TLADA

-371 YESDV
+371 YESDADG
-376 NKTKGPQIDLNSNDS
+376 TKGTEIDLNSNDP
-391 ALSVASQFMFPVTTD
+391 ALSVASQFMFPATKD
-406 GTAYVNVIDLFEGT
+406 NIAYVNVIDLFEGT
-420 SDKNVSY
+420 TTTNVSY

-441 FNVTAGPVVV
+441 FNVTAGPVAV

-457 VKVTVADFATQA
+457 VKVNVADFATQA

>member
-1 MKFKLLLMAAA
+1 MAAA

-54 EADGTSIESM
+54 VEEGTSIKLM
-64 NVFFTNANGIV
+64 NVFFTNANGVV
-75 QYAYKLEEEDIEK
+75 QYRYDLKDGDLTNITGTT
-88 ISDKVDPS
+88 
-96 PGLRFVGLENVTAVY
+96 GLRFVGLENVTAVY
-111 IVANAP
+111 IVANANGIT
-117 ASVSLPGLGANM
+117 LPEKGNNM

-134 ELAKQAPSMGQNE
+134 TLAQQAPSMDQNQ

-162 DVNTPEIP
+162 DVNDDIP
-170 TYDNGNKWNEGDQT
+170 TYNNAQWNEGDQT

-200 GKIETDTDGDK
+200 GKIETDTDGNK
-211 LVKVGEEYYLVE
+211 LVQVGSDYYLVE
-223 WSGWKAEVCGIY
+223 WSDWDVEICGIY
-235 QSNVYGAESIFAA
+235 QSNVYSAESIFAA
-248 KPVPVDEEDDDI
+248 APVADNT
-260 FFATPKGLNAIVEG
+260 FFATPTAMNAIVKG
-274 EWATPSPTFI
+274 EWTPATTI
-284 GWDAMKPV
+284 TGWDALKSV

-297 YDNNADKYASV
+297 YDNNTDKYASV
-308 LPADYNAKVDQNP
+308 LPSNYNTNNSSTITK
-321 GQCVPFHFFVPFDV
+321 CVPFHFFVPFDV
-335 DGENPAVG
+335 DGENPEAG

-358 FEDPSAYNSSIKV
+358 FDNPSAYNSSIKV
-371 YESDV
+371 YESDADG
-376 NKTKGPQIDLNSNDS
+376 TKGTEIDLNSNDP

-420 SDKNVSY
+420 SDTNVSY
-427 APGKIYTTNVTLSP
+427 APGKIYTTNVLLSP

>member
-25 TPSADGS
+25 NPSADGS

-45 AALTPDAPY
+45 AALTPDDPY
-54 EADGTSIESM
+54 KADDTTIGSM
-64 NVFFTNANGIV
+64 NVFFTNANGVV
-75 QYAYKLEEEDIEK
+75 QKACELTTDNGYLTDIT
-88 ISDKVDPS
+88 STT
-96 PGLRFVGLENVTAVY
+96 GLRFVGLKNVTAVY

-117 ASVSLPGLGANM
+117 DGVVMPDEGDNM

-134 ELAKQAPSMGQNE
+134 ELAKQAPSMDQDQ
-147 MVFAGCDLDITPLTP
+147 MVFAGYDLDITPLTP

-170 TYDNGNKWNEGDQT
+170 TYDDGEWENGDQA
-184 YNADIT
+184 YNANIT

-211 LVKVGEEYYLVE
+211 LVKVGEKYYLVE
-223 WSGWKAEVCGIY
+223 WSGWNAEVCGIY

-274 EWATPSPTFI
+274 EWATPSSTFI
-284 GWDAMKPV
+284 GWDALKSV

-297 YDNNADKYASV
+297 YDNNADNYASV
-308 LPADYNAKVDQNP
+308 LPADYNAKVEDP
-321 GQCVPFHFFVPFDV
+321 GQCVPFHFFVPFTIDSEEKNQTMTV
-335 DGENPAVG
+335 SLEAD
-343 TLDGA
+343 

-358 FEDPSAYNSSIKV
+358 FDNPSAYNSSIKV

-376 NKTKGPQIDLNSNDS
+376 NKTKGPQIDLNSNDA

-406 GTAYVNVIDLFEGT
+406 GTAYVNVIDLFEGDT
-420 SDKNVSY
+420 TTNISY
-427 APGKIYTTNVTLSP
+427 APGKIYTTNVLLSP

-457 VKVTVADFATQA
+457 VKVTVADFAPQP

>member
-1 MKFKLLLMAAA
+1 MAAA

-25 TPSADGS
+25 NPSADGS

-45 AALTPDAPY
+45 AVLTPDDPY
-54 EADGTSIESM
+54 KADDTTIGSM
-64 NVFFTNANGIV
+64 NVFFTNANGVV
-75 QYAYKLEEEDIEK
+75 QYAYPLTTDNGYLTDIT
-88 ISDKVDPS
+88 STN
-96 PGLRFVGLENVTAVY
+96 GLRFVGLKNVTAVY
-111 IVANAP
+111 IVANANGIT
-117 ASVSLPGLGANM
+117 LPEKGDNM

-134 ELAKQAPSMGQNE
+134 TLAQQAPSMDQNQ

-162 DVNTPEIP
+162 DVNDDIP
-170 TYDNGNKWNEGDQT
+170 TYNNAQWNEGDQT

-200 GKIETDTDGDK
+200 GKIETDSDGEK
-211 LVKVGEEYYLVE
+211 LVKVGEKYYLVK
-223 WSGWKAEVCGIY
+223 WSGWNAEVCGIY

-248 KPVPVDEEDDDI
+248 TPVNGNT
-260 FFATPKGLNAIVEG
+260 FFATPTAMNAIDDG
-274 EWATPSPTFI
+274 EWATPAQPAT
-284 GWDAMKPV
+284 GWDALKPV

-297 YDNNADKYASV
+297 YDNNADNYASV
-308 LPADYNAKVDQNP
+308 LPADYNDKVDQD

-335 DGENPAVG
+335 DGENPAAG
-343 TLDGA
+343 TLADA
-348 KEPHWHFLLH
+348 NEPHWHFLLH
-358 FEDPSAYNSSIKV
+358 FEDPSAYNSSITV
-371 YESDV
+371 YNSNASGDKIGDPI
-376 NKTKGPQIDLNSNDS
+376 NLNSNDP
-391 ALSVASQFMFPVTTD
+391 ALSVASQFMFPVTED
-406 GTAYVNVIDLFEGT
+406 NIAYVNVIDLFEENT
-420 SDKNVSY
+420 TTNISY
-427 APGKIYTTNVTLSP
+427 APGKIYTTNVLLSP

>member
-25 TPSADGS
+25 NPSADGS

-54 EADGTSIESM
+54 VEDGTSIESM

-134 ELAKQAPSMGQNE
+134 ELANQAPSMDQAQ
-147 MVFAGCDLDITPLTP
+147 MVFAGYDLDITPLAP
-162 DVNTPEIP
+162 DVNDDIP
-170 TYDNGNKWNEGDQT
+170 TFNNAQWNEGDQT
-184 YNADIT
+184 YNANIT

-223 WSGWKAEVCGIY
+223 WSGWNAEVCGIY

-248 KPVPVDEEDDDI
+248 TPVDNGT
-260 FFATPKGLNAIVEG
+260 FFATPTAMNAIVNG
-274 EWATPSPTFI
+274 EWTPATTI
-284 GWDAMKPV
+284 TGWDALKPV

-297 YDNNADKYASV
+297 YDNGYASV
-308 LPADYNAKVDQNP
+308 LPADYNANVP
-321 GQCVPFHFFVPFDV
+321 GQCVPFHFFVPFTIDSKETNQTMTV
-335 DGENPAVG
+335 SLEAD
-343 TLDGA
+343 

-358 FEDPSAYNSSIKV
+358 FDDPSAYNSSIKV

-376 NKTKGPQIDLNSNDS
+376 NKTKGSQIDLNSNDT
-391 ALSVASQFMFPVTTD
+391 ALSVASQFMFPVTKD
-406 GTAYVNVIDLFEGT
+406 NIAYVNVIDLFEGNT
-420 SDKNVSY
+420 TTNISY
-427 APGKIYTTNVTLSP
+427 APGKIYTTNVLLSP

-457 VKVTVADFATQA
+457 VKVKVADFATQE

>member
-1 MKFKLLLMAAA
+1 MAAA

-25 TPSADGS
+25 NPSADGS

-45 AALTPDAPY
+45 AALTPDDPY
-54 EADGTSIESM
+54 KADETAIGSM
-64 NVFFTNANGIV
+64 NVFFTNANGVV
-75 QYAYKLEEEDIEK
+75 QKACELTTDNGYLTDIT
-88 ISDKVDPS
+88 STT
-96 PGLRFVGLENVTAVY
+96 GLRFVGLKNVTAVY

-117 ASVSLPGLGANM
+117 DGVVMPDEGDNM

-134 ELAKQAPSMGQNE
+134 ELAKQAPSMDQDQ
-147 MVFAGCDLDITPLTP
+147 MVFAGYDLDITPLTP

-170 TYDNGNKWNEGDQT
+170 TYDDGVWENGDQA
-184 YNADIT
+184 YNANIT

-200 GKIETDTDGDK
+200 GKIETDTDGNK
-211 LVKVGEEYYLVE
+211 LVQVGSDYYLVE
-223 WSGWKAEVCGIY
+223 WSDWDVEICGIY

-248 KPVPVDEEDDDI
+248 APVADNT
-260 FFATPKGLNAIVEG
+260 FFATPTAMNAIVNG
-274 EWATPSPTFI
+274 EWTPATTI
-284 GWDAMKPV
+284 TGWDALKPV

-297 YDNNADKYASV
+297 YDNGYASV
-308 LPADYNAKVDQNP
+308 LPSDYNTNNNP
-321 GQCVPFHFFVPFDV
+321 TITKCVPFHFFVPFDV
-335 DGENPAVG
+335 DGENPAAG
-343 TLDGA
+343 TLADA
-348 KEPHWHFLLH
+348 NEPHWHFLLH
-358 FEDPSAYNSSIKV
+358 FDNPSTYNSSIKV
-371 YESDV
+371 YESDADG
-376 NKTKGPQIDLNSNDS
+376 TKGTEIDLNSNNA

-420 SDKNVSY
+420 SDNNVSY

>member
-25 TPSADGS
+25 NPSADGS

-54 EADGTSIESM
+54 VEDDTSIKLM
-64 NVFFTNANGIV
+64 NVFFTNANGVV
-75 QYAYKLEEEDIEK
+75 QYRYDLKDGDLTNITGTT
-88 ISDKVDPS
+88 
-96 PGLRFVGLENVTAVY
+96 GLRFVGLENVTAVY
-111 IVANAP
+111 IVANANGIT
-117 ASVSLPGLGANM
+117 LPEKGDNM

-134 ELAKQAPSMGQNE
+134 TLAQQAPSMDQNQ

-162 DVNTPEIP
+162 DVNDDIP
-170 TYDNGNKWNEGDQT
+170 TYNNAQWNEGDQT

-223 WSGWKAEVCGIY
+223 WSGWNAEVCGIY

-248 KPVPVDEEDDDI
+248 TPVNGNT
-260 FFATPKGLNAIVEG
+260 FFATPTAMNAIVDG
-274 EWATPSPTFI
+274 EWATPAQPAT
-284 GWDAMKPV
+284 GWDALKPV

-297 YDNNADKYASV
+297 YDNGYASV
-308 LPADYNAKVDQNP
+308 LPSDYNTNNK
-321 GQCVPFHFFVPFDV
+321 CVPFHFFVPFTIDSK
-335 DGENPAVG
+335 G
-343 TLDGA
+343 TNQTMTVSLDA
-348 KEPHWHFLLH
+348 DKEPHWHFLLH
-358 FEDPSAYNSSIKV
+358 FDNPSAYNSSIKV
-371 YESDV
+371 YESDAD
-376 NKTKGPQIDLNSNDS
+376 KTKGTEIDLNSNDA
-391 ALSVASQFMFPVTTD
+391 ALSVASQFMFPVTKD
-406 GTAYVNVIDLFEGT
+406 NIAYVNVIDLFEGT
-420 SDKNVSY
+420 SDNNVSY

-457 VKVTVADFATQA
+457 VKVNVADFATQP

>member
-111 IVANAP
+111 IVANANDIT
-117 ASVSLPGLGANM
+117 LPEKGDNM

-134 ELAKQAPSMGQNE
+134 TLAQQAPSMDQNQ
-147 MVFAGCDLDITPLTP
+147 MVFAGYDLDITPLTP

-170 TYDNGNKWNEGDQT
+170 IYGNGEWQSGDQA
-184 YNADIT
+184 YNAVIT

-211 LVKVGEEYYLVE
+211 LVKVGEKYYLVK
-223 WSGWKAEVCGIY
+223 WSGWNAEVCGIY

-248 KPVPVDEEDDDI
+248 APVADNT
-260 FFATPKGLNAIVEG
+260 FFATPTAMNAIVDG
-274 EWATPSPTFI
+274 EWATPAQPAT
-284 GWDAMKPV
+284 GWDALKPV

-297 YDNNADKYASV
+297 YDNGYASV
-308 LPADYNAKVDQNP
+308 LPADYNDKVDQDP
-321 GQCVPFHFFVPFDV
+321 GQCVPFHFFVPFTINDSEEQKQTMTV
-335 DGENPAVG
+335 S
-343 TLDGA
+343 LDA
-348 KEPHWHFLLH
+348 DKEPHWHFLLH
-358 FEDPSAYNSSIKV
+358 FEDPSTYNSSIKV
-371 YESDV
+371 YESDQDG
-376 NKTKGPQIDLNSNDS
+376 TEGDEIDLNSDDA
-391 ALSVASQFMFPVTTD
+391 ALSVASQFMFPVTAD
-406 GTAYVNVIDLFEGT
+406 KTAYVNVIDLFEGDT
-420 SDKNVSY
+420 TTNISY
-427 APGKIYTTNVTLSP
+427 APGKIYTTNVLLSP

>member
-54 EADGTSIESM
+54 AANSTNISSM

-96 PGLRFVGLENVTAVY
+96 PGLRFVGLKDVTAVY
-111 IVANAP
+111 IVANANGIT
-117 ASVSLPGLGANM
+117 LPEKGNNM

-134 ELAKQAPSMGQNE
+134 TLAQQAPSMDQDQ

-162 DVNTPEIP
+162 DVNDDIP
-170 TYDNGNKWNEGDQT
+170 TFNNAQWNEGDQT
-184 YNADIT
+184 YNANIT

-223 WSGWKAEVCGIY
+223 WSGWNAEVCGIY

-248 KPVPVDEEDDDI
+248 APVADNT
-260 FFATPKGLNAIVEG
+260 FFATPTAMNAIVNG
-274 EWATPSPTFI
+274 EWTPATTIP
-284 GWDAMKPV
+284 GWDALKPV

-297 YDNNADKYASV
+297 YDNGYASV
-308 LPADYNAKVDQNP
+308 LPTDYNNNNNP
-321 GQCVPFHFFVPFDV
+321 TITKCVPFHFFVPFDV
-335 DGENPAVG
+335 DGKNPAAG
-343 TLDGA
+343 TLADA

-358 FEDPSAYNSSIKV
+358 FDNPSKYNSSIKV
-371 YESDV
+371 YKSDADG
-376 NKTKGPQIDLNSNDS
+376 TKGTEIGLNSNDA

-420 SDKNVSY
+420 SDDNVSY

>member
-54 EADGTSIESM
+54 VEEGTSIKLM
-64 NVFFTNANGIV
+64 NVFFTNANGVV
-75 QYAYKLEEEDIEK
+75 QYAYPLTTDNGYLTDIT
-88 ISDKVDPS
+88 STT
-96 PGLRFVGLENVTAVY
+96 GLRFVGLDNVTAVY

-117 ASVSLPGLGANM
+117 DGVVMPDEGDNM

-134 ELAKQAPSMGQNE
+134 ELAKQAPSMDQNQ

-162 DVNTPEIP
+162 DVNDDIP
-170 TYDNGNKWNEGDQT
+170 TYNNAQWNEGDQT
-184 YNADIT
+184 YNANIT

-223 WSGWKAEVCGIY
+223 WSGWNAEVCGIY

-248 KPVPVDEEDDDI
+248 APVADNT
-260 FFATPKGLNAIVEG
+260 FFATPTAMNAIVKG
-274 EWATPSPTFI
+274 EWTPATTI
-284 GWDAMKPV
+284 TGWNALKPV

-308 LPADYNAKVDQNP
+308 LPADYNAKVEDP
-321 GQCVPFHFFVPFDV
+321 GQCVPFHFFVPFTIDS
-335 DGENPAVG
+335 EG
-343 TLDGA
+343 TNQTMTVSLEAD

-358 FEDPSAYNSSIKV
+358 FDNPSAYNSSIKV

-376 NKTKGPQIDLNSNDS
+376 NKTKGPQIDLNSNDT
-391 ALSVASQFMFPVTTD
+391 ALSVASQFMFPVTKD
-406 GTAYVNVIDLFEGT
+406 NIAYVNVIDLFDGDT
-420 SDKNVSY
+420 TTNISY
-427 APGKIYTTNVTLSP
+427 APGKIYTTNVLLSP

>member
-64 NVFFTNANGIV
+64 NVFFTNANGVV
-75 QYAYKLEEEDIEK
+75 QYRFDLEGGDLTDITGTN
-88 ISDKVDPS
+88 
-96 PGLRFVGLENVTAVY
+96 GLRFVGLKDVTAVY

-117 ASVSLPGLGANM
+117 DGVVMPDEGDNM

-147 MVFAGCDLDITPLTP
+147 MVFAGYDLDITPLAP

-170 TYDNGNKWNEGDQT
+170 TYDDGVWENGDQA
-184 YNADIT
+184 YNANIT

-223 WSGWKAEVCGIY
+223 WSGWNAEVCGIY

-248 KPVPVDEEDDDI
+248 TLVNANT
-260 FFATPKGLNAIVEG
+260 FFATPTAMNAIVDG
-274 EWATPSPTFI
+274 EWATPAQPAT
-284 GWDAMKPV
+284 GWDALKPV

-297 YDNNADKYASV
+297 YDNGYASV
-308 LPADYNAKVDQNP
+308 LPADYNDKVDQNP
-321 GQCVPFHFFVPFDV
+321 GQCVPFHFFVPFTIDSEEKNQTMTV
-335 DGENPAVG
+335 SLEAD
-343 TLDGA
+343 

-358 FEDPSAYNSSIKV
+358 FDNPSAYNSSIKV

-376 NKTKGPQIDLNSNDS
+376 NKTKGSQIDLNSNDA
-391 ALSVASQFMFPVTTD
+391 ALSVASQFMFPVTED
-406 GTAYVNVIDLFEGT
+406 NIAYVNVIDLFDGNT
-420 SDKNVSY
+420 TTNISY
-427 APGKIYTTNVTLSP
+427 APGKIYTTNVLLSP

-457 VKVTVADFATQA
+457 VKVTVADFATQE

>member
-1 MKFKLLLMAAA
+1 MAAA

-25 TPSADGS
+25 NPSADGS

-45 AALTPDAPY
+45 AALTPDDPY
-54 EADGTSIESM
+54 VAKTTISSM
-64 NVFFTNANGIV
+64 DVFFTNANGVV
-75 QYAYKLEEEDIEK
+75 QYRYDLEGGNLTNITGTT
-88 ISDKVDPS
+88 
-96 PGLRFVGLENVTAVY
+96 GLRFVGLENVTAVY

-117 ASVSLPGLGANM
+117 DGVVMPDEGDNM

-200 GKIETDTDGDK
+200 GKIETATDGDK
-211 LVKVGEEYYLVE
+211 LVKVGEKYYLVK
-223 WSGWKAEVCGIY
+223 WSGWNAKVCGIY

-248 KPVPVDEEDDDI
+248 APVADNT
-260 FFATPKGLNAIVEG
+260 FFATPTAMNAIVNG
-274 EWATPSPTFI
+274 EWKPATTI
-284 GWDAMKPV
+284 TGWDALKPV

-297 YDNNADKYASV
+297 YDNGYASV
-308 LPADYNAKVDQNP
+308 LPSDYNNNNNP
-321 GQCVPFHFFVPFDV
+321 TITKCVPFHFFVPFDV
-335 DGENPAVG
+335 DGENPAAG

-358 FEDPSAYNSSIKV
+358 FDNPSAYNSSIKV
-371 YESDV
+371 YKSDADG
-376 NKTKGPQIDLNSNDS
+376 TKGTEIDLNSDDA
-391 ALSVASQFMFPVTTD
+391 ALSVASQFMFPVTAD
-406 GTAYVNVIDLFEGT
+406 KTAYVNVIDLFEGDT
-420 SDKNVSY
+420 TTNISY
-427 APGKIYTTNVTLSP
+427 APGKIYTTNVLLSP

-457 VKVTVADFATQA
+457 VKVKVADFATQA

>member
-1 MKFKLLLMAAA
+1 MAAA

-25 TPSADGS
+25 NPSADGS

-54 EADGTSIESM
+54 KADSTTIGSM
-64 NVFFTNANGIV
+64 NVFFTNANGVV
-75 QYAYKLEEEDIEK
+75 QNAYELTTDNGYLTNITGTT
-88 ISDKVDPS
+88 
-96 PGLRFVGLENVTAVY
+96 GLRFVGLKDVTAVY

-117 ASVSLPGLGANM
+117 DGVVMPDEGDNM

-134 ELAKQAPSMGQNE
+134 ELAQQAPSMDQDQ
-147 MVFAGCDLDITPLTP
+147 MVFAGYDLDITPLTP

-170 TYDNGNKWNEGDQT
+170 TYDDGVWENGDQA
-184 YNADIT
+184 YNANIT

-200 GKIETDTDGDK
+200 GKIETVTDGNK
-211 LVKVGEEYYLVE
+211 LVQVGSDYYLVE
-223 WSGWKAEVCGIY
+223 WSDWDVEICGIY

-248 KPVPVDEEDDDI
+248 TPVNANT

-274 EWATPSPTFI
+274 EWATPSSTFI
-284 GWDAMKPV
+284 GWDALKPV

-297 YDNNADKYASV
+297 YDNNTDKYASV
-308 LPADYNAKVDQNP
+308 LPSDYNTNNNP
-321 GQCVPFHFFVPFDV
+321 ITKCVPFHFFVPFTIDSEEKNQTMRV
-335 DGENPAVG
+335 SLEAD
-343 TLDGA
+343 

-358 FEDPSAYNSSIKV
+358 FDNPSAYNSNIKV

-376 NKTKGPQIDLNSNDS
+376 NKTKGPQIDLNSNDA
-391 ALSVASQFMFPVTTD
+391 ALSVASQFMFPVTAD
-406 GTAYVNVIDLFEGT
+406 KTAYVNVIDLFEGT
-420 SDKNVSY
+420 SDTNVSY
-427 APGKIYTTNVTLSP
+427 APGKIYTTNVLLSP

>member
-25 TPSADGS
+25 NPSADGS

-45 AALTPDAPY
+45 AVLTPDDPY
-54 EADGTSIESM
+54 KADDTTIGSM
-64 NVFFTNANGIV
+64 NVFFTNANGVV
-75 QYAYKLEEEDIEK
+75 QYAYPLTTDNGYLTDIT
-88 ISDKVDPS
+88 STN
-96 PGLRFVGLENVTAVY
+96 GLRFVGLENVTAVY

-117 ASVSLPGLGANM
+117 DGVVMPDEGDNM

-134 ELAKQAPSMGQNE
+134 ELAKQAPSMDQDQ
-147 MVFAGCDLDITPLTP
+147 MVFAGYDLDITPLAP

-170 TYDNGNKWNEGDQT
+170 TYDDGVWENGDQA
-184 YNADIT
+184 YNANIT

-200 GKIETDTDGDK
+200 GKIETDTDGNK
-211 LVKVGEEYYLVE
+211 LVQVGSDYYLVE
-223 WSGWKAEVCGIY
+223 WSDWDVEICGIY

-248 KPVPVDEEDDDI
+248 APVADNT
-260 FFATPKGLNAIVEG
+260 FFATPTAMNAIVNG
-274 EWATPSPTFI
+274 EWKPATTI
-284 GWDAMKPV
+284 TGWDALKPV

-297 YDNNADKYASV
+297 YDNGYASV
-308 LPADYNAKVDQNP
+308 LPSDYNTNNK
-321 GQCVPFHFFVPFDV
+321 CVPFHFFVPFTIDSEEKNQTMTV
-335 DGENPAVG
+335 SLEAD
-343 TLDGA
+343 

-376 NKTKGPQIDLNSNDS
+376 NKTKGPQIDLNSNDA
-391 ALSVASQFMFPVTTD
+391 ALSVASQFMFPVTED
-406 GTAYVNVIDLFEGT
+406 KIAYVNVIDLFEGDT
-420 SDKNVSY
+420 TTNISY

>member
-25 TPSADGS
+25 NPSADGS

-45 AALTPDAPY
+45 AALTPDDPY
-54 EADGTSIESM
+54 VAKGTTISSM
-64 NVFFTNANGIV
+64 DVFFTNANGVV
-75 QYAYKLEEEDIEK
+75 QYKYDLEDGDLTNITGTT
-88 ISDKVDPS
+88 
-96 PGLRFVGLENVTAVY
+96 GLRFVGLKNVTAVY

-170 TYDNGNKWNEGDQT
+170 TYDDGVWENGDQA
-184 YNADIT
+184 YNANIT

-200 GKIETDTDGDK
+200 GKIETDTDGKK
-211 LVKVGEEYYLVE
+211 LVQVGSDYYLVE
-223 WSGWKAEVCGIY
+223 WSDWDVEICGIY

-248 KPVPVDEEDDDI
+248 APVADNT
-260 FFATPKGLNAIVEG
+260 FFATPTAMNAIDDG
-274 EWATPSPTFI
+274 EWATPAQPAT
-284 GWDAMKPV
+284 GWDALKSV

-297 YDNNADKYASV
+297 YDNNTDKYASV
-308 LPADYNAKVDQNP
+308 LPSDYNNP
-321 GQCVPFHFFVPFDV
+321 TITKCVPFHFFVPFDV
-335 DGENPAVG
+335 DGENPAAG

-348 KEPHWHFLLH
+348 KEPHWHFLLY
-358 FEDPSAYNSSIKV
+358 FADPSTYNSSIKV
-371 YESDV
+371 YESDADG
-376 NKTKGPQIDLNSNDS
+376 TKGTEIDLNSDDA
-391 ALSVASQFMFPVTTD
+391 ALSVASQFMFPVTAD
-406 GTAYVNVIDLFEGT
+406 KTAYVNVIDLFEGT
-420 SDKNVSY
+420 SDRNVSY
-427 APGKIYTTNVTLSP
+427 APGKIYTTNVLLSP